1 MRRLLMAL
9 LAAVLLTTSCL
20 AVDFGEQAEGYG
32 ADQVE
37 QSLPE
42 SAKNILGGADVSDAL
57 DAPGFLQRIWGGVRE
72 KIGEILTRGVRSAVS
87 IVAVALLCGLVS
99 AISEGDVPKYVL
111 LGGVLGV
118 AVVAAGDAG
127 TFISGGQAALQ
138 EISDFSH
145 ALLPCMTA
153 SAAAGGAITS
163 AAAKYAATA
172 LFMDIFITAAQSF
185 VLPLIYAYMAAA
197 VAAAAMDSPALESAA
212 SLLKW
217 LCTTVM
223 TVIVTAFTLYLTMT
237 GVVTGSADALTAKA
251 AKTALGA
258 ALPVVG
264 GIVSDAAS
272 AVVAGAG
279 MVRGAVGVFGLGA
292 ILCIC
297 LVPFLRLG
305 VQYLLYK
312 AAAAL
317 SGAFAEKRLA
327 TLIGSLGSAF
337 GMMLGMVGSGA
348 LMLFFSIF
356 SLIKAVSI

>member
-1 MRRLLMAL
+1 MKKWIAL
-9 LAAVLLTTSCL
+9 LFAVTVLLTPCL
-20 AVDFGEQAEGYG
+20 AAELAGQAEDYG
-32 ADQVE
+32 GARVE
-37 QSLPE
+37 EALPD
-42 SAKNILGGADVSDAL
+42 SARDILGDAGVSDTL
-57 DAPGFLQRIWGGVRE
+57 DTPGFLARIWEVARE
-72 KIGEILTRGVRSAVS
+72 RLGEILTRGARSAVS
-87 IVAVALLCGLVS
+87 IVAIALLCGLAS
-99 AISEGDVPKYVL
+99 AVAEGEAPRYVL
-111 LGGVLGV
+111 LGGVLAV

-127 TFISGGQAALQ
+127 VFLTGGQTALQ

-153 SAAAGGAITS
+153 AAAAGGAVTS
-163 AAAKYAATA
+163 AAAKYATTA
-172 LFMDIFITAAQSF
+172 LFMDIFITAAQGL
-185 VLPLIYAYMAAA
+185 VLPLIYAYIASA
-197 VAAAAMDSPALESAA
+197 VAAAAMESPALESAA

-217 LCTTVM
+217 LCTTAM
-223 TVIVTAFTLYLTMT
+223 TLLVTAFTLYLTLT

-264 GIVSDAAS
+264 GIMSDAAS

-279 MVRGAVGVFGLGA
+279 MVRGAVGVFGLA
-292 ILCIC
+292 ATLCIC

-317 SGAFAEKRLA
+317 SGAFAEKRLGS
-327 TLIGSLGSAF
+327 LIGSLGSAF

-348 LMLFFSIF
+348 LMLFFSIL
-356 SLIKAVSI
+356 SLIKAVNV

>member
-1 MRRLLMAL
+1 MRKLLLFVLAAAL
-9 LAAVLLTTSCL
+9 LAVPCL
-20 AVDFGEQAEGYG
+20 AADFSGQAEAYG
-32 ADQVE
+32 AGDVE
-37 QSLPE
+37 KALPD
-42 SAKNILGGADVSDAL
+42 SARDILGGADVSDAL
-57 DAPGFLQRIWGGVRE
+57 DAGGLLHRVWSAAKDRL
-72 KIGEILTRGVRSAVS
+72 GAILTRGVRSAVS
-87 IVAVALLCGLVS
+87 IVAAALLCGLAS
-99 AISEGDVPKYVL
+99 AVADGDMPKYVL

-118 AVVAAGDAG
+118 AVIAAGDAG
-127 TFISGGQAALQ
+127 TFITGGAEALQ
-138 EISDFSH
+138 EVSDFSR

-172 LFMDIFITAAQSF
+172 LFMDVFITAAKSF
-185 VLPLIYAYMAAA
+185 VLPLIYAYMAAS

-212 SLLKW
+212 SLIKW
-217 LCTTVM
+217 LCTTAM

-237 GVVTGSADALTAKA
+237 GVVTGASDALATKA

-279 MVRGAVGVFGLGA
+279 VVRGAVGVFGLAA

-297 LVPFLRLG
+297 LVPFLSLG

-317 SGAFAEKRLA
+317 SGAFAEKRLGS
-327 TLIGSLGSAF
+327 LIGSLGGAF
-337 GMMLGMVGSGA
+337 GMVLGLVGSGA

-356 SLIKAVSI
+356 SFIKAVGI